1 MSGFIYLAINSEE
14 NGVLQKAEKSVQVSL
29 KAVKH
34 IAFVGIK
41 LKEEQLVQLLNGVY
55 FFKNVCY
62 KNRLH
67 VCKTKGHIS
76 ELYYF
81 GSISNIVSSCL
92 GISTT
97 LRERSSW
104 KTNTMILHPILL
116 WN

>member
-29 KAVKH
+29 KAVRH

-41 LKEEQLVQLLNGVY
+41 LKEEQLVQLLNGVF

-97 LRERSSW
+97 LRERSS
-104 KTNTMILHPILL
+104 
-116 WN
+116 

>member
-41 LKEEQLVQLLNGVY
+41 LKEEQLVQLLNGVF
-55 FFKNVCY
+55 FFKSVCY

-67 VCKTKGHIS
+67 VCKTKGHNS

-92 GISTT
+92 RISTT
-97 LRERSSW
+97 LRERSS
-104 KTNTMILHPILL
+104 
-116 WN
+116 

>member
-41 LKEEQLVQLLNGVY
+41 LKEEQLVQLLNGVF

-67 VCKTKGHIS
+67 VCKTKTILDQFLTLSAVVWEYLLHCVRGHL
-76 ELYYF
+76 E
-81 GSISNIVSSCL
+81 
-92 GISTT
+92 
-97 LRERSSW
+97 
-104 KTNTMILHPILL
+104 KPIP
-116 WN
+116 